1 MNWSDEL
8 LSSFLWII
16 QSLVITSIVFSLI
29 LALLV
34 KTTRWAHQFWLLAK
48 NYLSP
53 KQSLKPL
60 CYFWV
65 IIFFNLVAVRLD
77 ILFSN
82 WYNAMYSALQEMNVS
97 VFWQQ
102 MVVFSLLATVHVL
115 NVLFTYY
122 ISQRFKIQWRT
133 WLNGHYVEKW
143 TANQAYYKTLYSLN
157 QLDNPDQ
164 RIQQDIESYINSSL
178 SFATGVISSTVS
190 LIAFTAI
197 LWNLSGPMEIAGY
210 EIPHMMVFL
219 VFIYVL
225 ITSVIAFR
233 IGRPLIKLNFAN
245 ERLNANYRYSLIR
258 LKEYA
263 ESIAFYRG
271 EKMEQSLLF
280 KQFNKI
286 IGNIWQLVYRT
297 LKLSGFNLTVS
308 QISVIFPFLIQ
319 AGRYFSEQIKLG
331 DLMQTAQAFGKVQ
344 ESLSFYRNSYDDFAA
359 YRAVLDRLTGFH
371 SAINAVN
378 QPSKTQLQ
386 DSQGEVVFQNLTI
399 KRPDGKS
406 LIENLNLTFPL
417 GTRVLIQG
425 QSGVGKTTL
434 LRTAAGLWQYSEGT
448 VICPQHNA
456 LFLSQKPY
464 LPQGRLIDALY
475 YPAMASEDC
484 DLAAIQQ
491 IMQQVNLGHLT
502 DKLEQEQ
509 DWTRVLSL
517 GEQQRLAFARLLL
530 HKPQVAFLDEA
541 TASMDEGLEDAMY
554 QLLKNALPNTTIISV
569 GHRSTLLKHH
579 RLHLQIQ
586 PDKSWKLIQPMQN

>member
-53 KQSLKPL
+53 KQSPKAL

-271 EKMEQSLLF
+271 EKMEQHLLF

-399 KRPDGKS
+399 KRPNGKS

-554 QLLKNALPNTTIISV
+554 QLLKSTLPNTTIIRV

-586 PDKSWKLIQPMQN
+586 PDKSWKLIQPMGN